1 MLRRS
6 TETCND
12 NVVILYALHGEETS
26 SLDRNPESPMF
37 SLIYYTISA
46 LKAARA
52 TA

>member
-1 MLRRS
+1 MKACS
-6 TETCND
+6 D
-12 NVVILYALHGEETS
+12 NVVILYELHSEEPS

>member
-6 TETCND
+6 MKPCND
-12 NVVILYALHGEETS
+12 NVVTLYERHGEEPS

-37 SLIYYTISA
+37 SLIYYTLSA

>member
-1 MLRRS
+1 MKA
-6 TETCND
+6 CGD
-12 NVVILYALHGEETS
+12 NVVILYGLCREEMS
-26 SLDRNPESPMF
+26 SPDRNPESPMF